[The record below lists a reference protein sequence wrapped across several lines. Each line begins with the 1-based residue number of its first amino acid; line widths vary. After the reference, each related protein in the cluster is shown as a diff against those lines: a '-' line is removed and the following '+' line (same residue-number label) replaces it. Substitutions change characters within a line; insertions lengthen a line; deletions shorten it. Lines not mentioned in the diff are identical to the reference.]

1 MEEKMQIRFVT
12 EEDAEE
18 LLAIYAPYVEQTA
31 ITFEYEI
38 PSEEEFAERIGK
50 VQERYPYLAAELNG
64 EILGYAYVS
73 PFKNRAAYDWAVET
87 SIYVR
92 MDRKRQGVGKLLYL
106 ALERILKL
114 QNILNLEACIGYPVC
129 EDEYLTLDSVRF
141 HERMGY
147 RMAGH
152 FSQCGYKYHRWYD
165 MVWMEKKIGDHT
177 ADQVPVRP
185 IGEIW
190 EEAKRVL
197 DEING

>member
-106 ALERILKL
+106 
-114 QNILNLEACIGYPVC
+114 
-129 EDEYLTLDSVRF
+129 
-141 HERMGY
+141 
-147 RMAGH
+147 
-152 FSQCGYKYHRWYD
+152 
-165 MVWMEKKIGDHT
+165 
-177 ADQVPVRP
+177 
-185 IGEIW
+185 
-190 EEAKRVL
+190 
-197 DEING
+197 